1 MGDAVT
7 ARGASTTVA
16 IARDVHWLRL
26 RGANVYFVRS
36 GEGWVLVDAGFPGS
50 GRAIDEAAGRLCGG
64 GRPAAIVLTHG
75 HPDHAGSAVELG
87 AEWGVPVLAPA
98 REMPFID
105 GTALYPEPLVA
116 ALARLL
122 PRRAM
127 DALVRGS
134 DLGDSVRSFDP
145 DAGVPGLPEWVCVP
159 TPGHTPGHTALFRS
173 ADKTLI
179 AGDAVLTMAWSSRLG
194 GRGAGWI
201 WDLAR
206 GRTRLTGPP
215 TLVTCDWEAAAA
227 SIGTLAGLEPWLLA
241 TGHGAP
247 IAGPQVAPALR
258 AFAAACRAEDAKP
271 IRTAARRP
279 LPGSLSEK
287 VFVDVDGVRQG
298 MFIKSRDV
306 SHPVLLFLHGGPG
319 MPEYF
324 LDRTHPTGLEND
336 FTVCWWEQRGAGLSY
351 SSDVPPE
358 SMTTEQLIDDA
369 IAVTDYLRERFAQR
383 KVYLLGHSWG
393 SFLGI
398 QVAARAPERY
408 HAYIGMGQVAHQ
420 QWSEVLAYRYELEQF
435 RKAGDEKMVRTLEAA
450 PVTMDAPLPAA
461 YMKVRDRAMHRPRR
475 RDDQGHE
482 VRRDGRVRAGV
493 ADARLHAQ
501 RRGPPSGG
509 ARRSRAASCGT
520 TSRRRT

>member
-1 MGDAVT
+1 MT
-7 ARGASTTVA
+7 ARGDSTTVA

-36 GEGWVLVDAGFPGS
+36 GETWVLVDAGFPGS
-50 GRAIDEAAGRLCGG
+50 GRTIAEAAGRLCGG

-116 ALARLL
+116 ALARVL

-127 DALVRGS
+127 EALVRGS

-159 TPGHTPGHTALFRS
+159 TPGHTPGHTALFRP

-241 TGHGAP
+241 TGHGSP
-247 IAGPQVAPALR
+247 IAGPRVAPALR
-258 AFAAACRAEDAKP
+258 AFAARCLAENAGP
-271 IRTAARRP
+271 IRAAAGRPVAGSLVGEGLRRRQRRAARHVHQEQGRAQSGPAVPPRRPRHAGVLPRPHSPHRPRERLHGVLVGAAGRRP
-279 LPGSLSEK
+279 LVQLP
-287 VFVDVDGVRQG
+287 
-298 MFIKSRDV
+298 MSR
-306 SHPVLLFLHGGPG
+306 
-319 MPEYF
+319 
-324 LDRTHPTGLEND
+324 
-336 FTVCWWEQRGAGLSY
+336 
-351 SSDVPPE
+351 
-358 SMTTEQLIDDA
+358 
-369 IAVTDYLRERFAQR
+369 
-383 KVYLLGHSWG
+383 
-393 SFLGI
+393 
-398 QVAARAPERY
+398 
-408 HAYIGMGQVAHQ
+408 
-420 QWSEVLAYRYELEQF
+420 
-435 RKAGDEKMVRTLEAA
+435 
-450 PVTMDAPLPAA
+450 
-461 YMKVRDRAMHRPRR
+461 
-475 RDDQGHE
+475 
-482 VRRDGRVRAGV
+482 
-493 ADARLHAQ
+493 
-501 RRGPPSGG
+501 PS
-509 ARRSRAASCGT
+509 R
-520 TSRRRT
+520 